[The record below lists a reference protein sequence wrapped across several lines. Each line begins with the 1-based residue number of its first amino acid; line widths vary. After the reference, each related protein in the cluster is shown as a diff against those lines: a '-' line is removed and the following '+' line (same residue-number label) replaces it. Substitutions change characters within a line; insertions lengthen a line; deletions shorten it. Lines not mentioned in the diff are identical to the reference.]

1 MYYIYSLLA
10 VVWYALTQVIA
21 KKVQIAW
28 NVSPLLFISVTMLVL
43 LPLALVSTFIFE
55 KTDLS
60 SITQSE
66 WGWMILCWVINL
78 VAFILLVT
86 AIKYIPVAHYQI
98 ISLLMPIIWWTIAYF
113 WFWEKLSSHF
123 FIWFALMSLWLII
136 ALWTFTTK

>member
-10 VVWYALTQVIA
+10 VVWYALTQLIA

-28 NVSPLLFISVTMLVL
+28 NVSPLLFISVTMMVL
-43 LPLALVSTFIFE
+43 LPLAILWTFVFE
-55 KTDLS
+55 RPVINAVTH
-60 SITQSE
+60 SE
-66 WGWMILCWVINL
+66 WAWMILCWVINL
-78 VAFILLVT
+78 IAFILLVT

-113 WFWEKLSSHF
+113 WFWETLSLNF
-123 FIWFALMSLWLII
+123 FIWFGLISLWLII